1 MRKQLTDRESFQ
13 LAEKIIKHVIKKNNC
28 TESQALDRHNAV
40 DLMER
45 VGVNNKIILEYLA
58 N

>member
-13 LAEKIIKHVIKKNNC
+13 LAEKIIKHVINKKNC
-28 TESQALDRHNAV
+28 TESQALDRYNAL

-45 VGVNNKIILEYLA
+45 VGVNNKIIMEYLA